1 MSFKLYLARTRG
13 FCAGVERAIA
23 VVNRALEK
31 YGTQKVYVL
40 HEVVHNKHVVADLAS
55 RGAHFVERLDEI
67 PEPENK
73 VVIFSAH
80 GVGTKTFEAA
90 ESMAETVIDATCPLV
105 SRVHF
110 KVARAA
116 SEGKEVVIIGHDGH
130 QEVAGTVGQYSGPES
145 KVHVILTPEDVANL
159 SLTTDRA
166 LFATQTTLSIDETA
180 LTVNALKARF
190 PFIEGPRRDDTCFA
204 TQNRQAAVK
213 VLAEQCDLVIV
224 AGSKNS
230 SNSKRLS
237 EVAKGVGARSFLIDD
252 CSDITDEM
260 LAGAERV
267 GVTAGASVPEHIV
280 QDIIAF
286 LKERGGSDEV
296 IMTGDEQIHRVFP
309 MPEGLD

>member
-116 SEGKEVVIIGHDGH
+116 REGKEVVIIGHDGH

-252 CSDITDEM
+252 CFDITDEM
-260 LAGAERV
+260 LAGVERV